1 MDLCVYFGSEE
12 MGWIRYAFFH
22 HKYKTKQENKHTK
35 KKRERRNGKIE
46 EKEGKRKGKKEM
58 HNRDNSV
65 Q

>member
-22 HKYKTKQENKHTK
+22 HENKTKQENKHTK
-35 KKRERRNGKIE
+35 KKRERRNG
-46 EKEGKRKGKKEM
+46 EKEVKKEKKIKNKM